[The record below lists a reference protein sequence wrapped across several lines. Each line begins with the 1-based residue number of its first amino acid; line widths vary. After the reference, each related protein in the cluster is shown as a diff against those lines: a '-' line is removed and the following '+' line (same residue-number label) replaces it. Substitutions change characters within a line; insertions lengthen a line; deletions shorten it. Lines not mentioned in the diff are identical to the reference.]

1 MAQPVALGSTQTQ
14 RLTMTEDLTWM
25 PAWRIRELIAKSE
38 VSPVEVTEHFLGR
51 IEALEPRLHAF
62 RQIDAAGARD
72 QARRAEQAVRAGEDL
87 GPLHGIPV
95 ALKEHIP
102 IKGLKTIAFGA
113 ATPSIAPHDD
123 ICTERLR
130 KAGAVIV
137 GSTVMPGMGNYA
149 PASRVG
155 LTSDLS
161 RHPRNPWDETRVPG
175 SSSAG
180 GAAATA
186 AAMLPMTIGSDGG
199 GSTRLPA
206 SLCGVIGVHPS
217 RGRIPYVNYDSPMLM
232 TTVTFGPITRDARDA
247 AVAMQALAGADGR
260 DLICIQEPAP
270 DYLGG
275 LDRGVEGMR
284 LAWTDDFGFA
294 DMYALGETP
303 RVIETVRKAALSLA
317 GQGASVEPV
326 ADVWEDFWT
335 GYFTTNLVYLNV
347 TPPPGTPKPTIEQV
361 QAAFETRARNYQHF
375 DDLLSKYD
383 LLLSPTIQF
392 TAFTV
397 EGWDAAWNRDGANY
411 PHGTFAPTYTSDTH
425 MFNWLGWPA
434 VSVPCGFVDG
444 LPVGLQIIGRPRD
457 EPKILRAAAAFMKA
471 NPLTRRP
478 PVS

>member
-1 MAQPVALGSTQTQ
+1 MSD
-14 RLTMTEDLTWM
+14 ELTWM
-25 PAWRIRELIAKSE
+25 PAWRIRELIGQSE
-38 VSPVEVTEHFLGR
+38 VSALEVTEHFLGR

-62 RQIDAAGARD
+62 KHLDASGARD
-72 QARRAEQAVRAGEDL
+72 QAKRADQAHRSGEPL
-87 GPLHGIPV
+87 GPLHGIPIS
-95 ALKEHIP
+95 LKEHIP
-102 IKGLKTIAFGA
+102 VKGFPTVAFGA
-113 ATPSIAPHDD
+113 GGPSVARHDD
-123 ICTERLR
+123 ISTERLR
-130 KAGAVIV
+130 RAGAIVV
-137 GSTVMPGMGNYA
+137 GSNTMPGMGDYA
-149 PASRVG
+149 PAIRVG
-155 LTSDLS
+155 MASNLAN
-161 RHPRNPWDETRVPG
+161 HPRNPWDETRVPG

-206 SLCGVIGVHPS
+206 ALSGVIGYHPT

-232 TTVTFGPITRDARDA
+232 TTVTFGPITRDVRDA
-247 AVAMQALAGADGR
+247 AVAMQVMAGADGR
-260 DLICIQEPAP
+260 DFICIQESAP
-270 DYLGG
+270 DYLKD

-294 DMYALGETP
+294 SMYALDETP
-303 RVIETVRKAALSLA
+303 RLVDAVRAAALSLG
-317 GQGASVEPV
+317 GQGATVEPV
-326 ADVWEDFWT
+326 QDVWEDFWS

-347 TPPPGTPKPTIEQV
+347 TPPPGTPKPTPEQIEQ
-361 QAAFETRARNYQHF
+361 AFETRARNYAHF
-375 DDLLSKYD
+375 EQLLAKYD

-434 VSVPCGFVDG
+434 VSVPCGFING
-444 LPVGLQIIGRPRD
+444 LPIGLQIIGRPND

-471 NPLTRRP
+471 NPLTSRP